1 AGTRRRLRRLPG
13 RGRRHRDGAL
23 TRAARLL
30 HPLRVPGGPLRV
42 DPPVLGDVRLRRAA
56 GPRGPRRARER
67 PPDRTRG
74 ADAVP
79 RLHHVGG
86 GARPLR
92 RGRRRQRGAVPQDA
106 GTHPAHARR
115 RCRGLG
121 PLRGDLHRPPR
132 AAGDRRHGRPGRA
145 PAAGGGPASA
155 RAPPRAAGP
164 LRPRRDRRGGAV
176 VMSAAAAP
184 TGGGQVHGAGFY
196 RSDAE
201 FGALV
206 VDFIDSAVAAGEPV
220 IIGFDRRKTDLIR
233 SRIADDTGVSFVG
246 ESDHYSAPTRA
257 IGSYQRQFEKH
268 LAEGATRVRIAGEV
282 PAAGTGRSFS
292 GWDRYE
298 AGINALWRELP
309 VWSRCIY
316 DSTALRPDVRD
327 VVLRAHPRLVAPD
340 GRVVRSADYE
350 DPERFAFLPVEPHP
364 FESAPPTRRLVDCSP
379 GGARTAIR

>member
-1 AGTRRRLRRLPG
+1 
-13 RGRRHRDGAL
+13 
-23 TRAARLL
+23 
-30 HPLRVPGGPLRV
+30 
-42 DPPVLGDVRLRRAA
+42 
-56 GPRGPRRARER
+56 
-67 PPDRTRG
+67 
-74 ADAVP
+74 
-79 RLHHVGG
+79 
-86 GARPLR
+86 
-92 RGRRRQRGAVPQDA
+92 
-106 GTHPAHARR
+106 
-115 RCRGLG
+115 
-121 PLRGDLHRPPR
+121 
-132 AAGDRRHGRPGRA
+132 
-145 PAAGGGPASA
+145 
-155 RAPPRAAGP
+155 
-164 LRPRRDRRGGAV
+164 
-176 VMSAAAAP
+176 MSAAAAP
-184 TGGGQVHGAGFY
+184 TGGGHVHEAGFY

-379 GGARTAIR
+379 GGARTAIRELGYGHVHPAVLDDLAYAASEAVTNAHMYGGSPVTVRIWRAAARMLVTVHDTGPGPADRTVGLAPRPRTPDGAGLGLWVAHQLDVTTDLIWREDGFTVRLAAGEPA